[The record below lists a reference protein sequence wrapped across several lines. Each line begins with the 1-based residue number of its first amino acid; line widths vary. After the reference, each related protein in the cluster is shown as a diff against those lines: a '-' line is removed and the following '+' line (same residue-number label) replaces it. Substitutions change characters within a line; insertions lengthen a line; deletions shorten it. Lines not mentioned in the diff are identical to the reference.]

1 VCRSLHHHH
10 GWDDEWYP
18 GRSRRGAQQAHLV
31 TTPGNLRVSDA
42 ERQRVIGEL
51 QHFTGEGR
59 LTLDEFEGRAEEALR
74 ARTGNELRAV
84 LRDLPPRH
92 PQPVRPTAPRGSV
105 STRPVLIAAIV
116 LAAIW
121 LLAGSI
127 PIWLL
132 LVVGFFWLR
141 RRSLA
146 RSRRRAFERG
156 RDRDRDDVTT
166 FV

>member
-1 VCRSLHHHH
+1 M
-10 GWDDEWYP
+10 
-18 GRSRRGAQQAHLV
+18 HLV

-59 LTLDEFEGRAEEALR
+59 LTLDEFEGRVDETLQ
-74 ARTGNELRAV
+74 ARTGDELRAV
-84 LRDLPPRH
+84 LRDLPDRH
-92 PQPVRPTAPRGSV
+92 PQPVRPREPRGSMWI
-105 STRPVLIAAIV
+105 RPALTVAII

-121 LLAGSI
+121 LVAGAI

-132 LVVGFFWLR
+132 LLGGFFWLR
-141 RRSLA
+141 HRSRA
-146 RSRRRAFERG
+146 TSRRRAFERG
-156 RDRDRDDVTT
+156 RDLESADVTT